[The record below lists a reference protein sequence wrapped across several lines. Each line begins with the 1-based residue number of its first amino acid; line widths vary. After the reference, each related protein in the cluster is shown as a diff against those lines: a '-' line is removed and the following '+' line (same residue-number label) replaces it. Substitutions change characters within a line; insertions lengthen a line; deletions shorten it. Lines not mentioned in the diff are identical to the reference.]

1 MFPKKKAEHCFA
13 YTFRKAAI
21 ISKPSTVDI
30 ECFFSKYAYTYISRC
45 RYQYR
50 YRYGLSYGLRYESKY
65 DLSYRPGIGQ
75 VMRPGLG

>member
-30 ECFFSKYAYTYISRC
+30 ECFFPSMRTRIF
-45 RYQYR
+45 
-50 YRYGLSYGLRYESKY
+50 
-65 DLSYRPGIGQ
+65 PGAGTSIDTG
-75 VMRPGLG
+75 MG